1 MFDAAKGRKE
11 KSIIFDA
18 YKNVECAHYFCF
30 GACHHNK
37 FVSLPPQWC
46 SSFSSNISAAVREIL
61 QLSNLHLIAA
71 ALHGCRDAE
80 KEKEEI

>member
-30 GACHHNK
+30 GACHHDK
-37 FVSLPPQWC
+37 FVFLPQWC
-46 SSFSSNISAAVREIL
+46 SISSNISAAVREIL

-71 ALHGCRDAE
+71 ALHGCRDAK